1 MVKVEGY
8 KGYMIRVNRK
18 GCWTCDYYDRELYYC
33 HQLTK
38 KTDGDHMCSFYAPR
52 GQGGG
57 E

>member
-1 MVKVEGY
+1 MVYVEGY
-8 KGYMIRVNRK
+8 KGYMIRVDRK
-18 GCWTCDYYDRELYYC
+18 GCWTCDYYDRELHFC

-38 KTDGDHMCSFYAPR
+38 KTEGDYMCSFYAPR